1 MKSQTQIGQL
11 KEAMVIDQ
19 NARTKANNV
28 KHLSGSK
35 FVGKI
40 SVKSDPIDALDYLA
54 EQSRNGNILPSYVIA
69 SLGAVGDGVEFLKAF
84 NAINS
89 NMNNRSTLIRLKLLF
104 RSSKIY

>member
-35 FVGKI
+35 VVGKI

-54 EQSRNGNILPSYVIA
+54 EQSRNGNYTEL
-69 SLGAVGDGVEFLKAF
+69 LED
-84 NAINS
+84 
-89 NMNNRSTLIRLKLLF
+89 NNRPGGKLFGPKYWFGRGTTYYMNL
-104 RSSKIY
+104 